1 MKLKTLLF
9 SAFMLT
15 TFVMMAQQD
24 WSSGIYK
31 YGQLYPGY
39 VTDADGNKTEGFIKY
54 TNRKALQTDVL
65 FYADKNDKKS
75 KVKYK
80 AKDLSE
86 YKMADKVYH
95 VIHYTGGL
103 LSKPVG
109 GNLLV
114 EEGCI
119 STYVYYAEAADASAM
134 RKTSSETEAEF
145 LDRKYP
151 PTTLFLKDGDE
162 SPQTIAKM
170 GMGFAKDM
178 PEWIADQ
185 PELAEKVANKE
196 KGYGFLNMHAV
207 IEEYNANCEK

>member
-1 MKLKTLLF
+1 MKLKTRLF
-9 SAFMLT
+9 SAFMLM
-15 TFVMMAQQD
+15 TFFMMAQTSD
-24 WSSGIYK
+24 WSTDTYKSGE
-31 YGQLYPGY
+31 LYPGY
-39 VTDADGNKTEGFIKY
+39 VIDAAGTKTEGFIQY
-54 TNRKALQTDVL
+54 SNRHSLQSNIVFFT
-65 FYADKNDKKS
+65 DKNNRKS

-80 AKDLSE
+80 SSDLSE
-86 YKMADKVYH
+86 YKMADKLYH

-103 LSKPVG
+103 FFKPVG

-119 STYVYYAEAADASAM
+119 KTYIYYDND
-134 RKTSSETEAEF
+134 SEVTTKNSGETTDEY

-151 PTTLFLKDGDE
+151 GTVLFVKDGDE
-162 SPQTIAKM
+162 KPQTIAKM

-207 IEEYNANCEK
+207 IEEYNANCGK